1 MPDPI
6 SWEQWQIKAKDAYK
20 KGVYTKKEMVRDWGF
35 PSDLDPEKDYILF
48 DKGKPYIQDY
58 QKRLERKRN
67 SSRTRSARNVT
78 STNLADHLNKA
89 QSKEHRRILDEASMF
104 ALDDPELS
112 MMVEH
117 GVPVSQY
124 HQILEEGAPDDPSN
138 KYIQRTVDGIAKTDA
153 EKVLSDRGL
162 DKQFTVIDHEDF
174 GQPPRLVPVDSYNPH
189 EFPSNQGV
197 PIDNLDDLKRNFT
210 SKNGQVHFDSNKAL
224 RNLGFLAI
232 GAGILSAGQAFAAG
246 DTQEGFARLGET
258 ALSEAPVVGP
268 ALTPEPTAGADMS
281 YPARAEA
288 MKAESDRVAQAVTD
302 AQTNGSA
309 IGFTLAGGA
318 VALKLPEFGLSELL
332 TGRYGNGEAREKLNG
347 NGQKLNGGSPRSNG
361 RNRPTRPS

>member
-6 SWEQWQIKAKDAYK
+6 TWEQWQDKAKKAYK

-67 SSRTRSARNVT
+67 SSRTRSARNAT
-78 STNLADHLNKA
+78 STNLADHLNKV
-89 QSKEHRRILDEASMF
+89 QSKEQRRILDEASMF

-124 HQILEEGAPDDPSN
+124 HKILEEGAPDDPSN

-162 DKQFTVIDHEDF
+162 DNQFTVIDHEDF

-189 EFPSNQGV
+189 EFPSKQGV
-197 PIDNLDDLKRNFT
+197 PIT
-210 SKNGQVHFDSNKAL
+210 ASNGQVRFDKNGVLKAL
-224 RNLGFLAI
+224 
-232 GAGILSAGQAFAAG
+232 GAFGVVAGVLNAGKAFASG
-246 DTQEGFARLGET
+246 DAEEGFARLGET
-258 ALSEAPVVGP
+258 AVGEVPVVGDV
-268 ALTPEPTAGADMS
+268 LQSEPTAGADMS

-288 MKAESDRVAQAVTD
+288 MKAESDRVGKAISD
-302 AQTNGSA
+302 AQTNGPA
-309 IGFTLAGGA
+309 IGLSLNGGS
-318 VALKLPEFGLSELL
+318 VHLKLPEFGLSELI
-332 TGRYGNGEAREKLNG
+332 TGHYGNGEAREKLNG
-347 NGQKLNGGSPRSNG
+347 NGQKLNGGTPRSNG

>member
-6 SWEQWQIKAKDAYK
+6 TWEQWQDKAKKAYK

-67 SSRTRSARNVT
+67 SSKTRSARNVT
-78 STNLADHLNKA
+78 STNLANHLNKV
-89 QSKEHRRILDEASMF
+89 QSKEQRRILDEASMF

-153 EKVLSDRGL
+153 EKLLSDRGL
-162 DKQFTVIDHEDF
+162 DKQFTIIDHEDF
-174 GQPPRLVPVDSYNPH
+174 GQPPRLVPLDSYNPH
-189 EFPSNQGV
+189 EFPSKQGV
-197 PIDNLDDLKRNFT
+197 PFASLDDLKL
-210 SKNGQVHFDSNKAL
+210 SLKKVAKATPFI
-224 RNLGFLAI
+224 GVTLAAI
-232 GAGILSAGQAFAAG
+232 TAADQAMAGDLTAAG
-246 DTQEGFARLGET
+246 GTLVDEAV
-258 ALSEAPVVGP
+258 SEIGLEVS
-268 ALTPEPTAGADMS
+268 PTANGDMS
-281 YPARAEA
+281 YPAYIKQKRQQEQERIQRSEEA
-288 MKAESDRVAQAVTD
+288 KSW
-302 AQTNGSA
+302 NGHWGVNLGDLRLS
-309 IGFTLAGGA
+309 
-318 VALKLPEFGLSELL
+318 LPDYGLTE
-332 TGRYGNGEAREKLNG
+332 LNG
-347 NGQKLNGGSPRSNG
+347 FN
-361 RNRPTRPS
+361 